1 MKKIALCLGFVAATA
16 WMVSTVGCG
25 DSNNN
30 TGGGGADMA
39 MGGGSDLAGGG
50 GADMSFVCI
59 QNPMMG
65 DDFFNSCAPASV
77 QFVDITPFYP
87 SLAPNGQLPPLN

>member
-1 MKKIALCLGFVAATA
+1 MKKIALCLGFVAATV

-30 TGGGGADMA
+30 NGGSDMA
-39 MGGGSDLAGGG
+39 IGGGGSDMAGG

-87 SLAPNGQLPPLN
+87 TLAPGGVLPSL